1 GGGVGGCQGGPG
13 GPRPGDTRRDGRSP
27 QRRRRAHRE
36 SNQAAEPDRSRE
48 RRPDRMTPAG
58 GPPQKKREDPSMSI
72 SCKFERSLLN
82 HEEYDVIR
90 SSHHPEIYELDR
102 AGLQALQGRL
112 RQMRDKERTLT
123 RQRRRDRR
131 GKAAPRGGTFP
142 GPPKHPL
149 QRKQV
154 SANPL
159 NRGNREAPRTRKL
172 KARAANIDAARR
184 ALALRRAANFPAY

>member
-1 GGGVGGCQGGPG
+1 
-13 GPRPGDTRRDGRSP
+13 
-27 QRRRRAHRE
+27 
-36 SNQAAEPDRSRE
+36 
-48 RRPDRMTPAG
+48 
-58 GPPQKKREDPSMSI
+58 MSI

-123 RQRRRDRR
+123 RQKQREQR
-131 GKAAPRGGTFP
+131 GKAAPRGGSFP
-142 GPPKHPL
+142 GTAEHPL

-154 SANPL
+154 FANAL
-159 NRGNREAPRTRKL
+159 KRVNREAARIRKL
-172 KARAANIDAARR
+172 EARAANIDAARR
-184 ALALRRAANFPAY
+184 ALALRRAANFPAYPAAGDTANDGMRPLPSRRRATKVPPNRIGSISQATKVAQARRDARK